1 MRKQTIVIDREY
13 GSGGR
18 EVARILSEKL
28 GIRFYDG
35 ELLSLASE
43 KYGID
48 LGAMKD
54 FDEKRVG
61 SLLYSLAM
69 AANCTNNYE
78 KLEMPYKIYN
88 AQAKLMRHLVAEG
101 PCIFLGRCAGEILKD
116 ETPLLQVFIYADD
129 IKQKIRRIVELDGVP
144 ERDAQS
150 SLHRKDAER
159 KNYYHYF
166 TKKEWG
172 SRQNYDLCLN
182 TSALGYERAANAII
196 AAMK

>member
-1 MRKQTIVIDREY
+1 MRK
-13 GSGGR
+13 G
-18 EVARILSEKL
+18 
-28 GIRFYDG
+28 
-35 ELLSLASE
+35 
-43 KYGID
+43 
-48 LGAMKD
+48 
-54 FDEKRVG
+54 
-61 SLLYSLAM
+61 
-69 AANCTNNYE
+69 
-78 KLEMPYKIYN
+78 LE
-88 AQAKLMRHLVAEG
+88 AF
-101 PCIFLGRCAGEILKD
+101 CIFLGRCAGEILKD

-159 KNYYHYF
+159 KNYYPYF

>member
-1 MRKQTIVIDREY
+1 MRKGLE
-13 GSGGR
+13 
-18 EVARILSEKL
+18 AFCIL
-28 GIRFYDG
+28 
-35 ELLSLASE
+35 
-43 KYGID
+43 
-48 LGAMKD
+48 
-54 FDEKRVG
+54 V
-61 SLLYSLAM
+61 
-69 AANCTNNYE
+69 
-78 KLEMPYKIYN
+78 
-88 AQAKLMRHLVAEG
+88 
-101 PCIFLGRCAGEILKD
+101 GRCAGEILKD

-182 TSALGYERAANAII
+182 TSSLGYERAANAII